1 MPVDLPPNLQNTVN
15 AIVRG
20 AENTNVKLPANPT
33 SQAEKTARDAGRDIA
48 ANKGR
53 ESSGTSEKRPK

>member
-1 MPVDLPPNLQNTVN
+1 MPTDLPPNLQNTAS

-33 SQAEKTARDAGRDIA
+33 SQAEKNVRDAGRDIA

-53 ESSGTSEKRPK
+53 ESSGSADKRPK

>member
-1 MPVDLPPNLQNTVN
+1 MPVDLPPNLQNAAD

-20 AENTNVKLPANPT
+20 AEKTNVQLPANPT
-33 SQAEKTARDAGRDIA
+33 SQAEKLARDAGRDIA

-53 ESSGTSEKRPK
+53 ESSGSSEKRPH